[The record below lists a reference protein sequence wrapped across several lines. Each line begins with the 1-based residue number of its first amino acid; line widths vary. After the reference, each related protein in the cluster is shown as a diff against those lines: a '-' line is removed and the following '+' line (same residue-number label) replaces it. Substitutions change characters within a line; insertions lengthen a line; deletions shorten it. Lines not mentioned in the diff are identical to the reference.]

1 MRIRP
6 CDGAGANEALE
17 GALRAGNSLPYGVHE
32 KWRRASDSRSHSA
45 GLLHHRGAAE
55 RDDRFLPGDWR
66 LCRQSSCEQRRRRRT
81 LSRGQR
87 ATSRQET
94 LRPEGTDESGQD
106 DHFRNRRARG
116 RTCDWSRQK
125 MKTWVPDSRNFAYLN
140 WKQVDAL
147 PRESTLLVLPT
158 AAIEQHGHHLPLATA
173 TLINNLLLGH
183 ALRKLPPEL
192 SVYALP
198 PVQYGK
204 SNEHLGFSGT
214 LSVSAATF
222 MAVLRDLG
230 ASLANARFQKLVLY
244 NTHGGNTALID
255 VMARDLR
262 AEFGLRTFAL
272 HGTGGIQFDGLGAQE
287 RAYGFHAGEVET
299 ALLLASVPELVNR
312 SAYTANYIADISKPE
327 LLLPENAPA
336 TFAWLTRDLAPSGVM
351 GDPRPATAENG
362 TRWLDQAAT
371 RLAAALEAMA
381 QFSDP

>member
-1 MRIRP
+1 
-6 CDGAGANEALE
+6 
-17 GALRAGNSLPYGVHE
+17 
-32 KWRRASDSRSHSA
+32 
-45 GLLHHRGAAE
+45 
-55 RDDRFLPGDWR
+55 
-66 LCRQSSCEQRRRRRT
+66 
-81 LSRGQR
+81 
-87 ATSRQET
+87 
-94 LRPEGTDESGQD
+94 
-106 DHFRNRRARG
+106 
-116 RTCDWSRQK
+116 
-125 MKTWVPDSRNFAYLN
+125 MKTWVPDARNFAYLN

-147 PRESTLLVLPT
+147 PRASTLLVLPT
-158 AAIEQHGHHLPLATA
+158 AAIEQHGHHLPLATD

-183 ALRKLPPEL
+183 ALEKLPAAL

-198 PVQYGK
+198 PVHYGK
-204 SNEHLGFSGT
+204 SNEHLGFAGT

-230 ASLANARFQKLVLY
+230 GSLASAGFQKLVLY
-244 NTHGGNTALID
+244 NTHGGNSALID

-272 HGTGGIQFDGLGAQE
+272 HGAGGISFEGVSPQE

-299 ALLLASVPELVNR
+299 ALLLASVPDLVDR
-312 SAYTANYIADISKPE
+312 TAYTVNYVADISRPE

-362 TRWLDQAAT
+362 SRWLEKAAT

-381 QFSDP
+381 QYPQQQP